1 MEARNAIVMVGSTR
15 LEEGCCYRFD
25 MVENQDALHPVCRVV
40 LVGLLGWYGHVFAWF
55 VFWDSLVSFRL
66 WGKSTKKE

>member
-40 LVGLLGWYGHVFAWF
+40 LVGLLG
-55 VFWDSLVSFRL
+55 
-66 WGKSTKKE
+66 